1 MAAGLSQPKQIH
13 EDLGVATGAL
23 LGFLAQQA
31 VALILQDVVD
41 LLLGLLEDLVVDDL
55 LLATQRELDDL
66 HPLLGQ
72 VDDPLLGA
80 LELVLLGPAQHQ
92 VVAQERGPVVKALG
106 ALEGV
111 SARRLV
117 GAGRELLGG
126 EYVLPE
132 REVVQGLEVQELD
145 EGVEVVE
152 RVVDG
157 RAGDGDAVLGA

>member
-111 SARRLV
+111 
-117 GAGRELLGG
+117 GAGRG

-157 RAGDGDAVLGA
+157 RAGDGDVVLGA